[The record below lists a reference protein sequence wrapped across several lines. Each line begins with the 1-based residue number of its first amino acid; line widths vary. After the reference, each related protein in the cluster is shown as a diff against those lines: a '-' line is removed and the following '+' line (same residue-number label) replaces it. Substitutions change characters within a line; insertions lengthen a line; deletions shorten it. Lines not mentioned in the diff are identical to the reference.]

1 MEHFNINTTSI
12 NPNLKI
18 NYMETE
24 KMLSLYEYL
33 NKAAGPDLGKDVCK
47 AAKEKG
53 IKLDTKEISTFR
65 YSGKIMLYPESFLQ
79 EYFSSKEEQS
89 TSNKSTEQDLPF

>member
-47 AAKEKG
+47 AAKEKD
-53 IKLDTKEISTFR
+53 IQRT
-65 YSGKIMLYPESFLQ
+65 
-79 EYFSSKEEQS
+79 
-89 TSNKSTEQDLPF
+89 